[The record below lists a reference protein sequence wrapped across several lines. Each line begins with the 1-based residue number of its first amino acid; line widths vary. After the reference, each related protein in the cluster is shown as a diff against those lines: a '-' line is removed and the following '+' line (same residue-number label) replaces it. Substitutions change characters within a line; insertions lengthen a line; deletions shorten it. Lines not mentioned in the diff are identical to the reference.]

1 MHPIPLSQNSQ
12 HDKPARHSDGGR
24 PPFAHLIRNPCTCP
38 EESKDAPKRNVEM
51 IPLGRRREY
60 TTFMLQVGP
69 VQAVPERP
77 TPVTPAVVRLSV
89 RLTLAS

>member
-1 MHPIPLSQNSQ
+1 
-12 HDKPARHSDGGR
+12 
-24 PPFAHLIRNPCTCP
+24 
-38 EESKDAPKRNVEM
+38 M